1 VDVNAKVILLQKIGP
16 SLPRPHADLIHSSR
30 HPNMKELRIQHSGRP
45 YRVLFAFDPHRC
57 AILLIGGDKTGNDRW
72 YEEFVPIADA
82 LFVQHLE
89 GEKIEMARSFKEL
102 QAKMPREA
110 RDRSE
115 EAAKKMISE
124 MGLAELREAMDL
136 TQESLA
142 DTLHVKQASISKM
155 ERRSDMYISTLSKII
170 EAMGGELQIIAN
182 MPNGRVQIRQFTKIR
197 KGQFE
202 SVPRTGRA
210 EVR

>member
-1 VDVNAKVILLQKIGP
+1 MAK
-16 SLPRPHADLIHSSR
+16 
-30 HPNMKELRIQHSGRP
+30 N
-45 YRVLFAFDPHRC
+45 
-57 AILLIGGDKTGNDRW
+57 
-72 YEEFVPIADA
+72 
-82 LFVQHLE
+82 
-89 GEKIEMARSFKEL
+89 FKEL
-102 QAKMPREA
+102 QAKMSREA
-110 RDRSE
+110 RVRSE

-170 EAMGGELQIIAN
+170 EAMGGELQIIAK

-197 KGQFE
+197 KGESE
-202 SVPRTGRA
+202 SVQAKGRA
-210 EVR
+210 GVQSRRSQLALVGM

>member
-1 VDVNAKVILLQKIGP
+1 MAK
-16 SLPRPHADLIHSSR
+16 
-30 HPNMKELRIQHSGRP
+30 N
-45 YRVLFAFDPHRC
+45 
-57 AILLIGGDKTGNDRW
+57 
-72 YEEFVPIADA
+72 
-82 LFVQHLE
+82 
-89 GEKIEMARSFKEL
+89 FKKL
-102 QAKMPREA
+102 QAKMPPEPPVPT
-110 RDRSE
+110 E
-115 EAAKKMISE
+115 QPPQKMISE

-197 KGQFE
+197 RGEFE
-202 SVPRTGRA
+202 AVQTKGRA